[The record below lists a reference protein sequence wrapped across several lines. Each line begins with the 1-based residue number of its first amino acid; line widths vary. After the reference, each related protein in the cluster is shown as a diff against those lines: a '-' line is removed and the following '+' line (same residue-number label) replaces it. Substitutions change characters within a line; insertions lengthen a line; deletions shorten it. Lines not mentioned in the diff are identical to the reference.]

1 MWVKLIVHL
10 IIWAQDVIYNIKIG
24 FDEEF
29 EALHRHKLQEILNV
43 RERNKDIRR
52 IMVKLDMEKE
62 LWEPSLTDS
71 EQPEKLFTVDDSEV
85 TDPPLQIWNKQK
97 NLANCTESRTTPC
110 KTMRETWQSPL
121 SKKPKAVLCTFVWSQ
136 IKAEKYLTP
145 EQKQEEERKK
155 LEEQQRLA
163 ARVCRHSK
171 RLFTSNLLIFKSLAK
186 SACYI

>member
-43 RERNKDIRR
+43 RERNKDIQR
-52 IMVKLDMEKE
+52 IMVKLDMKKE
-62 LWEPSLTDS
+62 LWEPGLTDS

-97 NLANCTESRTTPC
+97 KC
-110 KTMRETWQSPL
+110 WQIAQKVGQRPAKL
-121 SKKPKAVLCTFVWSQ
+121 WGKHGKVLFQKPKAVLCTFVWLQ

-171 RLFTSNLLIFKSLAK
+171 CLFTSNLLIFKNLAK
-186 SACYI
+186 STCYI